1 MNTKLRMVLFTCV
14 GALLLTACGSSPQN
28 LIVGRWEAS
37 RARAGGTDAPY
48 TQVPKDIHM
57 AAEFSQDGTA
67 QMTMMGHTF
76 QGTYKL
82 NGDELEWSMSGIT
95 KKARAKVTA
104 TELEVTDDANQTILY
119 KRK

>member
-1 MNTKLRMVLFTCV
+1 MTAKLRIVVFACV
-14 GALLLTACGSSPQN
+14 ALLLSACGSSPQN
-28 LIVGRWEAS
+28 LIVGRWEAY
-37 RARAGGTDAPY
+37 RAKAGGADARY
-48 TQVPKDIHM
+48 TQVAKAIRM
-57 AAEFSQDGTA
+57 AAEFSPDGTA

-95 KKARAKVTA
+95 KKGKAKVTA

>member
-1 MNTKLRMVLFTCV
+1 MNAKLRIVVF
-14 GALLLTACGSSPQN
+14 ALMTLSVSACGSNPQN
-28 LIVGRWEAS
+28 LIVGRWEAD
-37 RARAGGTDAPY
+37 RAKVGGADAPY
-48 TQVPKDIHM
+48 TQVAKAIHM
-57 AAEFSQDGTA
+57 TAEFSADGTA
-67 QMTMMGHTF
+67 RMTMMEHTF

-119 KRK
+119 RRK